1 MLAQLSHRNLTNR
14 RAFARTAL
22 NRFTWTRFDAADRS
36 LFGRRNGAVRLI
48 AHLED

>member
-1 MLAQLSHRNLTNR
+1 MNARLAHRNLRNR
-14 RAFARTAL
+14 RAFARTSL

-36 LFGRRNGAVRLI
+36 LFGRRDGAVRLI